1 MLANA
6 LVTSNERNTYA
17 LSQNQTTHRKGGL
30 FTSVPQNPG
39 NVIYMKN
46 VVPQGLH
53 MPSKGL
59 YNYQNKN
66 EFNRK
71 PKTAENTN
79 GGRRAKYNSLIQ
91 NTTN

>member
-1 MLANA
+1 MNFDRDYKSTSGSPEPKRFNHEMLANA

-59 YNYQNKN
+59 YNYQYKN
-66 EFNRK
+66 
-71 PKTAENTN
+71 
-79 GGRRAKYNSLIQ
+79 
-91 NTTN
+91 